1 MLSHFLK
8 IVTGYQSWF
17 SFSLKTQGVIMSVII
32 AVLGIGLLVSY
43 VCVCVFFTGFF
54 SLIFFFS
61 VVCGF
66 LLHCLHISCSYH
78 K

>member
-32 AVLGIGLLVSY
+32 AVLGIGLSVSY
-43 VCVCVFFTGFF
+43 VCVCVFFTSFF

-61 VVCGF
+61 CMWLSSSLSAYQLF
-66 LLHCLHISCSYH
+66 LP
-78 K
+78 